1 MMTPTEEH
9 YEKLLAEV
17 NRESERYNGMHQIA
31 VMEIERLREALLTST
46 TMMEALLVQLES
58 WGHASAVNAR
68 GQLWR
73 NEEVLARLPDTSG
86 IREGKS

>member
-31 VMEIERLREALLTST
+31 VMEIERLRDVLLEAKLQIDYLHKKFQPTGT
-46 TMMEALLVQLES
+46 GEATV
-58 WGHASAVNAR
+58 AR
-68 GQLWR
+68 IQAA
-73 NEEVLARLPDTSG
+73 LARLPDTSG
-86 IREGKS
+86 NRKTEA